1 MEIVGN
7 RKYVDIPGGKTHELP
22 PLMLK
27 EGGAPGALDRVVA
40 LAEQMVES
48 ESLVPE
54 VFRDAGESDNA
65 FEQRRFNL
73 AINFAE
79 HYLEFVR
86 QWKWGESIV
95 EWIRQCEITF
105 EHKPALRPLIHPDLW
120 PHVNRSSF
128 VTLLSDKAIPSGEVN
143 LENAVGF
150 RLAFRQPPPLE
161 CLSDKFLVFNAPI
174 AQKAYH
180 TWADAAKEASLPPE
194 RFRFLVVGD
203 GITEV

>member
-7 RKYVDIPGGKTHELP
+7 RKYVDIPGSKTHELP

-27 EGGAPGALDRVVA
+27 EEAASATLDRVVA

-54 VFRDAGESDNA
+54 IFRDAGESANS
-65 FEQRRFNL
+65 FEQRRFHL

-79 HYLEFVR
+79 HYLEFLR
-86 QWKWGESIV
+86 HWKWGESII

-105 EHKPALRPLIHPDLW
+105 ERKPVLRPLIRPDLW
-120 PHVNRSSF
+120 PHVNHSSF
-128 VTLLSDKAIPSGEVN
+128 VTLLSDKAVASGEVN

-161 CLSDKFLVFNAPI
+161 CLSDKFLVFNGPI

-180 TWADAAKEASLPPE
+180 TWADAAKQASLPPE
-194 RFRFLVVGD
+194 RFRLLVIGD